1 MPSNKK
7 SSSIKVLVAVHVAAC
22 LWNGPVVEAFHQQTV
37 SPSTNTNNHSNMHHR
52 HTSLSLQSKSSSSS
66 SLHYRKGDA
75 EDTDRHR
82 KEHDEAART
91 LAAHNNP
98 GGFHWFGLFGKKKS
112 VTAVRTTAEDYD
124 LDAYLQYVN
133 RRYERLHLDDD
144 DDQESVHKLQ
154 RSSSSFSS
162 SSSSSNSSSNASH
175 GGWQHFFNVHA
186 HKGAP
191 SAQQHF
197 DAMYALNW
205 AGHAAEQIHE
215 PWTNDDAAATVR
227 SSVAAEDEQA
237 VAPPRLGMKSKAS
250 SRLGSLERL
259 VFTPR
264 VCDILCQVR
273 SVHSKFLAAQRRV
286 IVSVLEMVI
295 RRVEA
300 LVKFVHLV
308 ETKRVQAALGL
319 TLMLSIYVVRP
330 VLKPTKA

>member
-37 SPSTNTNNHSNMHHR
+37 SPSNNNNNNHP
-52 HTSLSLQSKSSSSS
+52 TSLSLQSTSS

-82 KEHDEAART
+82 EEHDEAART

-98 GGFHWFGLFGKKKS
+98 GSFHWFGLFGKKKS
-112 VTAVRTTAEDYD
+112 ITAVRTTNEDYD
-124 LDAYLQYVN
+124 LDAYLEYVN

-144 DDQESVHKLQ
+144 DESESENVYKLQ
-154 RSSSSFSS
+154 RSSSVHSS
-162 SSSSSNSSSNASH
+162 SSSGNNASH

-215 PWTNDDAAATVR
+215 PWTNDAAADAGR
-227 SSVAAEDEQA
+227 SSVVAEDEQA

-250 SRLGSLERL
+250 SRLGSVERL

-273 SVHSKFLAAQRRV
+273 SVHSRFLAAQRRA
-286 IVSVLEMVI
+286 IVTVLEMVI

-300 LVKFVHLV
+300 VVKFVHLI

-330 VLKPTKA
+330 FLKPTKA